1 MATSSNAL
9 FVSSRHSHSL
19 GLLVAGGILFVIGFG
34 GWGALWSAYSGAI
47 SSAPAI
53 VANVAA

>member
-34 GWGALWSAYSGAI
+34 ASGAMMGIRGDGMNWGALVLAQVVS
-47 SSAPAI
+47 
-53 VANVAA
+53 